1 MGKKY
6 FNDVLLIIVIGTVFT
21 LFDINKRDIDFN
33 IIILTV
39 NMFCAVVGVVIVN
52 VVIKL
57 INKYGNK

>member
-6 FNDVLLIIVIGTVFT
+6 FNDVLLIIFIGTVFT
-21 LFDINKRDIDFN
+21 LFYINKRDIDFN